1 MLFTVNLFY
10 VFIYTQSTPYLPP
23 LFTFR
28 FTRKRRESV
37 VSETDVILI
46 VEDREDDILLIQRAF
61 QRAFLTNP
69 AQFVRDGEDA
79 IQYLRGTGKFANRAE
94 YPLPVLILLDL
105 KLPRIDG
112 FAVLAWIRQQE
123 GFRDLPIIVLTTSNQ
138 VRDVNRAYRLGANSF
153 LVKEIDFQQT
163 VDQAKLLREFWLNK
177 GLKPEV
183 SRPPRKP
190 SEL

>member
-1 MLFTVNLFY
+1 
-10 VFIYTQSTPYLPP
+10 
-23 LFTFR
+23 
-28 FTRKRRESV
+28 